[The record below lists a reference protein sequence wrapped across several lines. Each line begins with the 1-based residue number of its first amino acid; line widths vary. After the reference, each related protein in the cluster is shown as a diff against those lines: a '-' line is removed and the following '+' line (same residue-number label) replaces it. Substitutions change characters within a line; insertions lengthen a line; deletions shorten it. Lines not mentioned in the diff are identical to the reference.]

1 MRILGLAVGLALAL
15 AAPAHA
21 LSLPSDGTLKFDVIR
36 KGKDIGDHSY
46 RFSGSKNAFSVN
58 VATDISVKVP
68 LIRINAYSFKHDS
81 VEQWESGSL
90 KALSSETNDDG
101 TPHQLRTQAKDA
113 LPASLWNDD
122 IVHSSKLM
130 NTIDGKIM
138 SVRVVD
144 LGLESVG
151 TKQGKVNAHHYRL
164 SGDLARDLW
173 YDGDGN
179 LARVAFKADDG
190 STVTYIRK

>member
-1 MRILGLAVGLALAL
+1 MRNLGLAVGLALAL

-21 LSLPSDGTLKFDVIR
+21 LSLPKDGTLSFDVIR
-36 KGKDIGDHSY
+36 KGIDIGDHSY
-46 RFSGSKNAFSVN
+46 RFSGSKNAFSVQ
-58 VATDISVKVP
+58 VATDIAVKIP
-68 LIRINAYSFKHDS
+68 LIRTNVYSFNHNS
-81 VEQWESGSL
+81 TEQWRAGNLQS
-90 KALSSETNDDG
+90 LSSKTNDDG
-101 TPHQLRTQAKDA
+101 TPHQLSTPAKGA

-122 IVHSSKLM
+122 IVRSNKLM

-144 LGLESVG
+144 LGQERVQ
-151 TKQGKVNAHHYRL
+151 TKRGKVNAHHYRL
-164 SGDLARDLW
+164 SGGLARDLW